1 MLSKFELSLVSDSFE
16 NIGKEMLAKS
26 IVFYSFLYEWFLSL
40 YYKVKKDH

>member
-1 MLSKFELSLVSDSFE
+1 MLSKLELSLLSDSFE

>member
-26 IVFYSFLYEWFLSL
+26 IIVYSYFYDLFLSL

>member
-1 MLSKFELSLVSDSFE
+1 MFSKLELNLLSESFE

-26 IVFYSFLYEWFLSL
+26 IIFYSFLYDWFLSL

>member
-1 MLSKFELSLVSDSFE
+1 MFSKLELSLVSESFE

-26 IVFYSFLYEWFLSL
+26 IIFYSFLYDWFLSL